1 MRRAEEYWRML
12 LSLYEWRALA
22 EMKMIA
28 IRGSIWQLPNVRQA
42 KDAVQNDNRD
52 LKLDAAT

>member
-1 MRRAEEYWRML
+1 ML
-12 LSLYEWRALA
+12 LSAYEWRALA

-28 IRGSIWQLPNVRQA
+28 IRVSIWQLPNVCQA